1 MFRKR
6 FVTALGA
13 AIVVAPMV
21 FACAAQAQRIEFP
34 FGTEIT
40 LDAAPMRGSKR
51 IPVIEIGEGGEAQL
65 DLYCKRA
72 QGQFSVANDSV
83 IFIPGAVDDADCQPD
98 RARADDAL
106 LAALSA
112 ATGWRRQGDYV
123 TFVGGPRPLRF
134 HLNTN

>member
-1 MFRKR
+1 MRCLNW
-6 FVTALGA
+6 VAAAAVLALLA
-13 AIVVAPMV
+13 VPSAV
-21 FACAAQAQRIEFP
+21 AAQEFP
-34 FGTEIT
+34 FGSELT

-51 IPVIEIGEGGEAQL
+51 IPVIEIGNSGEVQL

-72 QGQFSVANDSV
+72 QGQFSVAGDTV
-83 IFIPGAVDDADCQPD
+83 IFIAGAVGDANCPPD

-112 ATGWRRQGDYV
+112 ATNWRRQGDYLTLV
-123 TFVGGPRPLRF
+123 GPRSLRF